1 MGAEKKLREKMSAP
15 YPTNASTGRNSYGV
29 NQSDMPPMAGG
40 SYNPPQASAPPAQNP
55 HFSPY
60 PQAGPPQNTG
70 YPSYPPNQ
78 AHFHHQSGPPQHYQ
92 PHQPNQQGYGQNHHG
107 NYAAHGCP
115 PQETKDKKKKK
126 GLLGQ
131 AEGLLSGVLGGG
143 SNGYHGSQ
151 HAYQQ
156 HPHSSHQNYGQQHPP
171 QQKQKKS
178 LLDSGK
184 EMAMFA
190 LEAKMMHGGMGK
202 KMKYDAKKHMFNAV
216 TKGFK

>member
-1 MGAEKKLREKMSAP
+1 MSAP
-15 YPTNASTGRNSYGV
+15 YPTQGSSGANSYGI

-40 SYNPPQASAPPAQNP
+40 SYTPPQASVPPAQNP

-60 PQAGPPQNTG
+60 PQAGPPQNSG

-78 AHFHHQSGPPQHYQ
+78 QNQGHFNYPNGPPQHYQ
-92 PHQPNQQGYGQNHHG
+92 PHQPNQSGYHQSPHFHHQQHEHHG
-107 NYAAHGCP
+107 NYAAHGYP

-131 AEGLLSGVLGGG
+131 VEGLVSGVIGGG
-143 SNGYHGSQ
+143 SNSHGS
-151 HAYQQ
+151 HHDYQQ
-156 HPHSSHQNYGQQHPP
+156 QPHYSQQNYGHP
-171 QQKQKKS
+171 QKQKKS
-178 LLDSGK
+178 MLDSGK

-202 KMKYDAKKHMFNAV
+202 KMKYDAKRQMFNAV